1 MMENSETFTF
11 LQKNLATYES
21 ALMLML
27 IMKIY
32 IELDGHTPAE
42 RIKKIDTMLKD
53 RSLRGQMHLL
63 LENWKN
69 TNIEEKPETRMITDG
84 Q

>member
-1 MMENSETFTF
+1 MMASEETLTF
-11 LQKNLATYES
+11 LQKHLITYES

-42 RIKKIDTMLKD
+42 RITKIDTMLKD
-53 RSLRGQMHLL
+53 QSLRGQMHLL

-69 TNIEEKPETRMITDG
+69 IGFEGQAETRMITDG

>member
-1 MMENSETFTF
+1 MMASEEILSF
-11 LQKNLATYES
+11 LQKQLATYDS

-27 IMKIY
+27 LMKIY
-32 IELDGHTPAE
+32 IELDGETAEE

-53 RSLRGQMHLL
+53 RSLRGQMHRLL
-63 LENWKN
+63 DNWKH
-69 TNIEEKPETRMITDG
+69 IGVEGQGEKKMITGG

>member
-1 MMENSETFTF
+1 MMANEEILTF
-11 LQKNLATYES
+11 LKKNLATYES

-53 RSLRGQMHLL
+53 KCLRAQMHLL

-69 TNIEEKPETRMITDG
+69 LGFERQSEKKMITDG
-84 Q
+84 K